1 MITPRKRWG
10 IDMEESWLG
19 YEVADKREFEDNTQD
34 ITVND
39 LITSPAL
46 KVAYNRYIS
55 ASNWVRWQLC

>member
-1 MITPRKRWG
+1 
-10 IDMEESWLG
+10 MEEDWRG
-19 YEVADKREFEDNTQD
+19 YEIAEAHEFADLTEE
-34 ITVND
+34 ITVQD